1 MLRSLFAK
9 QPKDREA
16 SRIATPKRGIPYDPA
31 LITALTHQHREL
43 VMLLVK
49 ASSAA
54 EQCFYAEAIEALTQ
68 FKTKLDTHLQ
78 REDRELVPYLGHHLW
93 GEGTDELLR
102 DMHTN
107 SARVQRM
114 VRRFLD
120 ESLDNPLNADNL
132 SGFVAGV
139 ERLCEDFSQA
149 TAQEEAAFYT
159 LYMGPEAY

>member
-1 MLRSLFAK
+1 MLRTIFGK
-9 QPKDREA
+9 RPKDRDA
-16 SRIATPKRGIPYDPA
+16 PRIAKAQRGIPYDPA
-31 LITALTHQHREL
+31 LITALTHQHREM

-54 EQCFYAEAIEALTQ
+54 EQCFYAEAAEAVAQ
-68 FKTKLDTHLQ
+68 FKAKLDSHL
-78 REDRELVPYLGHHLW
+78 RHEDSQLVPYLSEHLW
-93 GEGTDELLR
+93 GEGTDELLH

-107 SARVQRM
+107 SARVNRM

-120 ESLDNPLNADNL
+120 TFLDRPLHADNL
-132 SGFVAGV
+132 PEFLDEV

-149 TAQEEAAFYT
+149 TAREEAAFYT